1 MENHKLEI
9 HTHEDY
15 ELLEDVEER
24 EEAQENFEDE
34 IEAVYQFLKFK
45 EIDFEQITDNIFSI
59 EINSYK
65 DRNNDAIIAALK
77 TDLEMILEQKDIAF
91 YTLENYANT

>member
-34 IEAVYQFLKFK
+34 IEAVCQFLKFK

-91 YTLENYANT
+91 FTLENYANA